1 MTLSFV
7 IIVMCHDLW
16 NRTVGTIPI
25 VRKGRAEK
33 WREMRE
39 KWLRTAEKGLRSEE
53 KRGRMMAVEG
63 AAVMLET
70 GY

>member
-1 MTLSFV
+1 
-7 IIVMCHDLW
+7 
-16 NRTVGTIPI
+16 
-25 VRKGRAEK
+25 
-33 WREMRE
+33 MRE